1 MKSSY
6 QFLNAVAVVAL
17 VTLSLA
23 GELRAHQPIDI
34 GSRRELFVGS
44 FLIEKLQ
51 GHAGGF
57 TGCAGRGAVRF

>member
-1 MKSSY
+1 M
-6 QFLNAVAVVAL
+6 VAL

-51 GHAGGF
+51 WHAGGF
-57 TGCAGRGAVRF
+57 TGCVARGAVRF